1 MVFTPNYY
9 NRRGLKSQEEY
20 LRRKQAAEA
29 RRLNASLYS
38 SGTTGHSFLQPP
50 SYPTLPTPQH
60 TPFCPF
66 IPPPPSPTY
75 SNSSFYLPPSPAYH
89 PSNHHFMFAPPST
102 PFPPF
107 SPGPQHHPAALVS
120 FGAGRNLDA
129 SYMQPSPFHVLEELK
144 PVPGKFIFFVH
155 FLIVS
160 SRRGN
165 IINFSIFSVES
176 RPEDDH
182 QLMAPQYT
190 HINEQEAHGFYS
202 E

>member
-1 MVFTPNYY
+1 MIFMPIFLFQLQHGIYAKLLQPTRLEKSRGILAEEAGCWSTP
-9 NRRGLKSQEEY
+9 LECIPFC
-20 LRRKQAAEA
+20 
-29 RRLNASLYS
+29 S

-107 SPGPQHHPAALVS
+107 SPWPQHHPAALVS

-144 PVPGKFIFFVH
+144 PVPGKFIFFCP
-155 FLIVS
+155 
-160 SRRGN
+160 
-165 IINFSIFSVES
+165 FSYCFMSA
-176 RPEDDH
+176 RK
-182 QLMAPQYT
+182 Y
-190 HINEQEAHGFYS
+190 Y
-202 E
+202 